1 LIICFIFFYLLVA
14 QVVEDL
20 ECSHYMKNW
29 EAGHVPIRSKQAKS
43 LLAHIS
49 KTYDTLAFCKRFL
62 ALDGLEVFD
71 GALTQLVKAGLV
83 TSHPPL
89 VDKSGS
95 FTAQYEH
102 TILLRPTCKEVVSRG
117 DDY

>member
-1 LIICFIFFYLLVA
+1 M
-14 QVVEDL
+14 VEDL
-20 ECSHYMKNW
+20 ECSHFMKNW
-29 EAGHVPIRSKQAKS
+29 DAGHVAIRTKQAKS
-43 LLAHIS
+43 LFAHIN

-71 GALTQLVKAGLV
+71 GALSQLCKAGLV
-83 TSHPPL
+83 TAYPPL
-89 VDKSGS
+89 VDKPGS
-95 FTAQYEH
+95 YTAQYEH

>member
-1 LIICFIFFYLLVA
+1 M
-14 QVVEDL
+14 EDL
-20 ECSHYMKNW
+20 ECSHYMKSW

-43 LLAHIS
+43 LFAHIS

-95 FTAQYEH
+95 YTAQFEH